1 MQKSHM
7 KKISDSVQKFI
18 SKKKVNR
25 TIKQKKYGPFVVDLP
40 KMSTS
45 KMYKFNSCYTR
56 YWNKISHFLAD
67 EYIDRIGSRIVPY
80 KEKHFDNQHMGSLK
94 LESSLL
100 SKSQGKNEN
109 ARWNMSKTL
118 FALWLVK
125 VILRDCAKLK
135 YSLTYFLSL
144 FALWLVQ
151 IMLVFMPLCQSNPRQ
166 MHFSRL
172 IHFLKRKIL
181 IFLRGIATFVHFL
194 IVQNYP

>member
-1 MQKSHM
+1 M
-7 KKISDSVQKFI
+7 
-18 SKKKVNR
+18 
-25 TIKQKKYGPFVVDLP
+25 VDLP

-125 VILRDCAKLK
+125 IILRDCAKLK

>member
-1 MQKSHM
+1 MVPLWLICQKWARGKCTNSIHV
-7 KKISDSVQKFI
+7 IHVIETKFHI
-18 SKKKVNR
+18 
-25 TIKQKKYGPFVVDLP
+25 
-40 KMSTS
+40 
-45 KMYKFNSCYTR
+45 
-56 YWNKISHFLAD
+56 FLAD

-94 LESSLL
+94 FESSLL

-125 VILRDCAKLK
+125 IILRDCAKLK

-151 IMLVFMPLCQSNPRQ
+151 IMLVFMPLCQSNPHQ